1 MTGHPGPLAVQET
14 IRKAQCVL
22 LDFDGPIC
30 DIFAGLPAPQ
40 VAASLRS
47 FLAEQDVEIPPEVEA
62 SDDPLAVFRFSW
74 QFGPDMSR
82 ITRDMLT
89 RLEVEAV
96 QTARP
101 TPGAA
106 DLIRQSKRLGK
117 AVAVVSNNSTKA
129 VTAYLQRTRLGQEID
144 YVSARVE
151 PDPNLMK
158 PDPHLVRHA
167 LERLAVKPSVSVL
180 VGDSET
186 DMEVCRATGVVAVGY
201 ANRPGKASRL
211 ETAGA
216 DHIVTSMA
224 ELLVTNST
232 ETH

>member
-1 MTGHPGPLAVQET
+1 METLAAIQET
-14 IRKAQCVL
+14 MRKAQCVL

-47 FLAEQDVEIPPEVEA
+47 FLATHDVEIPPEVQA
-62 SDDPLAVFRFSW
+62 LDDPLAVFRFSG
-74 QFGPDMSR
+74 QLGPDVSR

-106 DLIRQSKRLGK
+106 DLIQQSKRLGK
-117 AVAVVSNNSTKA
+117 AVAVVSNNSAMA
-129 VTAYLQRTRLGQEID
+129 VTAYLQRTHLGEAID
-144 YVSARVE
+144 YVSARVD
-151 PDPNLMK
+151 PDPSLMK
-158 PDPHLVRHA
+158 PNPHLVRQV
-167 LERLAVKPSVSVL
+167 LQRLIIEPSASVL
-180 VGDSET
+180 VGDSTT

-201 ANRPGKASRL
+201 ANRPGKAVRL
-211 ETAGA
+211 QAAGA
-216 DHIVTSMA
+216 DHIVTSMMQLLSA
-224 ELLVTNST
+224 ESP
-232 ETH
+232 

>member
-1 MTGHPGPLAVQET
+1 MTAHTGPLAVQDAM
-14 IRKAQCVL
+14 RKAECVL

-30 DIFAGLPAPQ
+30 DIFAGLPAPR
-40 VAASLRS
+40 VAASLRV
-47 FLAEQDVEIPPEVEA
+47 FLAKQNVEIPPEVEA
-62 SDDPLAVFRFSW
+62 IDDPLAIFRFSG
-74 QFGPDMSR
+74 QLGPDMSR

-101 TPGAA
+101 TPGAT
-106 DLIRQSKRLGK
+106 DVIQQSKRLGK
-117 AVAVVSNNSTKA
+117 AIAVVSNNSTMA
-129 VTAYLQRTRLGQEID
+129 VTAYLQRTHLGKAID
-144 YVSARVE
+144 YVSGRVD

-158 PDPHLVRHA
+158 PNPRLVRHA
-167 LERLAVKPSVSVL
+167 LERLTVIPSSSVL

-201 ANRPGKASRL
+201 ANRPGKASLL
-211 ETAGA
+211 EAAGA
-216 DHIVTSMA
+216 DYIVTSMSD
-224 ELLVTNST
+224 LLVTDST

>member
-1 MTGHPGPLAVQET
+1 MAHTGPLAVQDAM
-14 IRKAQCVL
+14 RKAQCVL

-40 VAASLRS
+40 IAASLRS
-47 FLAEQDVEIPPEVEA
+47 FLAEHGVEIPPEIEA
-62 SDDPLAVFRFSW
+62 FDDPLAVFRFSR
-74 QFGPDMSR
+74 QLGPDMSR

-101 TPGAA
+101 TPGAT

-117 AVAVVSNNSTKA
+117 AVAVVSNNSTMA
-129 VTAYLQRTRLGQEID
+129 VTFYLQRTHLGEEID
-144 YVSARVE
+144 YVSARVD

-158 PDPHLVRHA
+158 PDPHLVHRA
-167 LERLAVKPSVSVL
+167 LEQLSVKPSVSIL

-186 DMEVCRATGVVAVGY
+186 DMEVCKATGVVAVGY
-201 ANRPGKASRL
+201 ANRPGKASKLRA
-211 ETAGA
+211 AGA
-216 DHIVTSMA
+216 DHVVTSMT
-224 ELLVTNST
+224 ELLVSDST
-232 ETH
+232 ERR